1 MVMGVSLV
9 GMGISLMSIGISLM
23 VIGVSLVSI
32 GVSLMVIGVSL
43 MSIGAVPLSI
53 EKSVV
58 SSNWFHGLSSRFVVS
73 LWFSKNR
80 FRVWSHELSVHD
92 S

>member
-9 GMGISLMSIGISLM
+9 GMGISLVSIGISLM

-53 EKSVV
+53 RKIRFVKLVSWVVFSIRSVPLVLEKSFPCLVPCGV
-58 SSNWFHGLSSRFVVS
+58 CP
-73 LWFSKNR
+73 
-80 FRVWSHELSVHD
+80 
-92 S
+92 

>member
-9 GMGISLMSIGISLM
+9 GMGISLMSIGISIM

-43 MSIGAVPLSI
+43 MSIGVVPLSI
-53 EKSVV
+53 EKSV

-80 FRVWSHELSVHD
+80 FRVWSHVLSVHD